1 MSQQLGQE
9 GLWGGEGGAGYQLME
24 VQVHLFYLL
33 GEVILQ
39 GSLESR
45 HQRL

>member
-9 GLWGGEGGAGYQLME
+9 GMWEGTGGAVYQLVE
-24 VQVHLFYLL
+24 VQLHLFDLL

-39 GSLESR
+39 GSLESC